1 MAGISRARNR
11 PFAQPGAYPLTV
23 PKHWANPVPGNLRV
37 NYVCPAPALGG
48 ILMHQ
53 LASRQIVVLT
63 YVFGQSAVHQC
74 VGFETKFFVP
84 RAILG
89 LPSQHIFQSA
99 SREIF
104 RPKGHSVLISSEAAG
119 KNRRKI
125 GQKPLAII
133 HIHGIVLM
141 SLIWHLRISPA
152 RPLSS
157 DPAPIHKPTKRKKE
171 MKNIF
176 VGNLNFG
183 ATEDAVRSMFEAYGT
198 VEKVNLIT
206 DRDTGQAR
214 GFGFVEM
221 SVNADA
227 DRAIAELNGRE
238 LDGRALNVNEARPK
252 TDRGG
257 SGGGGGGGGRRNNN
271 RW

>member
-1 MAGISRARNR
+1 
-11 PFAQPGAYPLTV
+11 
-23 PKHWANPVPGNLRV
+23 
-37 NYVCPAPALGG
+37 
-48 ILMHQ
+48 
-53 LASRQIVVLT
+53 
-63 YVFGQSAVHQC
+63 
-74 VGFETKFFVP
+74 
-84 RAILG
+84 
-89 LPSQHIFQSA
+89 
-99 SREIF
+99 
-104 RPKGHSVLISSEAAG
+104 
-119 KNRRKI
+119 
-125 GQKPLAII
+125 
-133 HIHGIVLM
+133 
-141 SLIWHLRISPA
+141 
-152 RPLSS
+152 
-157 DPAPIHKPTKRKKE
+157 

-176 VGNLNFG
+176 VGNLSFG

-238 LDGRALNVNEARPK
+238 MDGRALNVNEARPK